1 MRWIY
6 TADTHS
12 KKAAWASCFGLINLS
27 PPGES
32 FGNWRQPHSCCLQVG
47 VSLPSG
53 LISLLG
59 PLTQTECTSPD
70 TLGLPRGWDPVR
82 LSVFV
87 CQRVFVKQRGCW
99 LSLYWH
105 VETLTVHAHG
115 RCGLH
120 RPERGGVVG
129 VTCQLPPVVRAQSS
143 DPLRG
148 NRKGRRRERG
158 KRQFIQN
165 HTKC

>member
-1 MRWIY
+1 MNLHCGHS
-6 TADTHS
+6 HS
-12 KKAAWASCFGLINLS
+12 KKTAGASCFGHINLG

-32 FGNWRQPHSCCLQVG
+32 CGNWRQSHSCCLQVG

-53 LISLLG
+53 SMFLLG

-70 TLGLPRGWDPVR
+70 TLGPPRGWVPVR

-87 CQRVFVKQRGCW
+87 CQCVFVKQMGCW
-99 LSLYWH
+99 LSLYRQ

-115 RCGLH
+115 HCGLH

-148 NRKGRRRERG
+148 NTKERRGKERG